1 MEKIIINTD
10 GAARGNPGPAAASFV
25 IRKGSG
31 EVLAKE
37 GVLLGETTNNVAEYM
52 AVKIAFDKIVQDFSG
67 ILPANVEVL
76 SDSKLI
82 VEQLSGNFK
91 IKNANLRV
99 LFNEVKQLEQKIGQ
113 IVYRHIPR
121 TENYQAD
128 MLANLAL
135 DESS

>member
-67 ILPANVEVL
+67 ILPAFRL
-76 SDSKLI
+76 W
-82 VEQLSGNFK
+82 
-91 IKNANLRV
+91 
-99 LFNEVKQLEQKIGQ
+99 
-113 IVYRHIPR
+113 P
-121 TENYQAD
+121 
-128 MLANLAL
+128 
-135 DESS
+135 